1 MSTQNDNEHSIL
13 YTACAGTGVLI
24 FFLGPTLALLLDVPA
39 LTAATVGYVGIMLFT
54 GGVAA
59 RYGFARST
67 HPWKQLGLNLLVAAA
82 VTIMFYGI
90 FLLLFLM

>member
-1 MSTQNDNEHSIL
+1 VSGQRDSGYSFL
-13 YTACAGTGVLI
+13 YTACAGIGVLT
-24 FFLGPTLALLLDVPA
+24 FFLGPTLALLADIPA

-59 RYGFARST
+59 RYGFARGS
-67 HPWKQLGLNLLVAAA
+67 HPWKQLGLNILVAAA
-82 VTIMFYGI
+82 VTLMFYGI